1 MFCFSAMP
9 NLYHSGL
16 RYHALKIDKSSSLAA
31 TLGVT
36 KLIYFCNDLVTLS
49 YSSKP
54 NLYSTRD
61 KKIDKS
67 SSLAGALGVT
77 KFMIYV
83 AMIWS
88 YFVILQSMACM
99 YHKLAS
105 EVKVKCTWLMP

>member
-1 MFCFSAMP
+1 VTKFIIFVSMNFVTFCCSVMP
-9 NLYHSGL
+9 NLYSSGL

-36 KLIYFCNDLVTLS
+36 KFIYFCNDLVTLC

-61 KKIDKS
+61 KMIDKS
-67 SSLAGALGVT
+67 SSLAAAWGVI
-77 KFMIYV
+77 KFMIFV

-88 YFVILQSMACM
+88 YFVILQSMTRM
-99 YHKLAS
+99 YIK
-105 EVKVKCTWLMP
+105 